1 MNTTNVI
8 KEAPKELLI
17 FVFFSLVTTL
27 LFVYSFTLIDEE
39 FEAFKSFLVPHMGW
53 SGDFIYVTFL
63 AGGVSLLFTRKEK
76 VRKLILFMFSLLL
89 LFGIYNL
96 YAKYGAE
103 DYGNPF
109 LTYGTFRPVWEI
121 ALPIIWMYLLSR
133 KKVRDYCNVY
143 I

>member
-96 YAKYGAE
+96 YAKYGAV

>member
-1 MNTTNVI
+1 
-8 KEAPKELLI
+8 
-17 FVFFSLVTTL
+17 
-27 LFVYSFTLIDEE
+27 
-39 FEAFKSFLVPHMGW
+39 
-53 SGDFIYVTFL
+53 
-63 AGGVSLLFTRKEK
+63 
-76 VRKLILFMFSLLL
+76 MFSLLL

-109 LTYGTFRPVWEI
+109 LTYGAFRPVWEI

>member
-1 MNTTNVI
+1 MNFNYVI

-17 FVFFSLVTTL
+17 FVFFSFITTL
-27 LFVYSFTLIDEE
+27 LFVYTFTLSNEE
-39 FEAFKSFLVPHMGW
+39 YEAFKSLLVPHMGW
-53 SGDFIYVTFL
+53 AGDFIYVTFL

-76 VRKLILFMFSLLL
+76 VRKLILFMFALLL

-96 YAKYGAE
+96 YAEYGE
-103 DYGNPF
+103 ENYGNPF

-121 ALPIIWMYLLSR
+121 VLPIIWMYLLSR